1 MLRVKAGLVTP
12 EIPVT
17 AETQDQVVWVV
28 PEVMGILFHL
38 TVRAMVRAALELA
51 LSELAATYSA
61 VFLKRD
67 LMEIPDQQVTL
78 EMRATHLLG
87 FA

>member
-1 MLRVKAGLVTP
+1 MLLVKAGLVTP

-28 PEVMGILFHL
+28 PEVMDTLLNL
-38 TVRAMVRAALELA
+38 TVRAMVRAALKLG
-51 LSELAATYSA
+51 LSGLAAIYSA
-61 VFLKRD
+61 VFLNRD
-67 LMEIPDQQVTL
+67 LTATRDQQVTP
-78 EMRATHLLG
+78 EMRATRLLG